1 MITNIMIKKLLKAL
15 IVLIVL
21 CTTIANAVVAQNAA
35 AYQAQYTNPAILRIL
50 RLDKTVRDKGAIVGT
65 LTAQD
70 LTRLPI
76 GIMDPSGKV
85 LICIDSAK
93 FTPNGATFSAY
104 AAVQLPG
111 MKEKLCFKAT
121 NIPFGPNGITSAN
134 APALTLV
141 STHVLQM
148 GQKVDLVIPGT
159 GGNNLQW
166 DCNGFKEVN
175 IEGKFVFKDG
185 FFMVDKV
192 EAPNDTTV
200 TASVAFQHITN
211 INNMMASVSITPF
224 KIRGMED
231 FAFKITDATV
241 DMSDH
246 NNPANF
252 TFPSVYQ
259 NEFGSNINLWRGFY
273 LRNLN
278 VRLPFNK
285 NNGQASMSATNMLI
299 DENGVTGIFAA
310 GNLIDITQ
318 GNANGWPI
326 SVDTLQVELLRN
338 KLTGGSLAGGMKIPF
353 LGDDSLGYKAS
364 ISQWNDE
371 TQYLFQLGLRED
383 KVFNTPFKT
392 HVKLSAG
399 SYVQIEKY
407 GDTLEPSA
415 FLQGYMSSRS
425 ESFPDPD
432 NSEATQN
439 VKSVKFSGLKFEHV
453 SLSTNAPYV
462 HSGTFALSSTIST
475 PSLAGFKISLS
486 DIKFVLGGGQ
496 AKLDFKASLNF
507 MDSGTQ
513 AFAASA
519 GFIYAAEFKQETTPF
534 KKLYWQSKGLAI
546 SSIALNVNTGTFK
559 LQGGIDIYRNDS
571 VYGNGFRGGVSMHI
585 LPGKLDLLAAAQVYF
600 GNKDGL
606 RYWQAS
612 GYASSSTFGVPL
624 IPGVV
629 DLNGFLGGISWH
641 MKKQSVSLLSLPV
654 MLDTAKNAMPT
665 PDASAWAR
673 QVYQPDVNSGLGI
686 MIGVNFKA
694 PGATVP
700 APPPPPPGSTNS
712 LLTGSVALE
721 VGFNNNWGLSFVEL
735 RGMVTMFKD
744 IASIDPKKVAN
755 KDLSNDA
762 AFRGEICMLYDV
774 PNKTFHANIAAYLN
788 LQGQVVGAGPQ
799 NKVGELVIHAS
810 PSNWYIYVGRPSSP
824 LGVKIPLKA
833 VEANVQAYFMV
844 GSQLEPFPT
853 PPNEIMQNISYT
865 PMVSADNLK
874 QGKGVAF
881 GARFSTS
888 FGFGM
893 EPNSKSWI
901 YGGFAVGAGADVMLS
916 TSGNY
921 TCGGEAVG
929 FDGWWA
935 RGQAYVYIQGKIGI
949 RVKVMGNKRS
959 FDIANLS
966 AGLLLEA
973 KIPKPS
979 WFRGFGYVQYN
990 ILGGLIKGKANF
1002 KVQLGEECQV
1012 SSNNDNREIET
1023 KVIAGTYPASGQ
1035 SGMELYSLQ
1044 AITTNTPINTPF
1056 DQMDDNGSVVRYRCY
1071 LQSFTL
1077 KKNGVNIAGNIS
1089 FEDGN
1094 KKIFFKSNKMLDAGS
1109 SYVVDARFAYT
1120 KEISPNN
1127 WTIITESDGSLAV
1140 EDTSFTFVTG
1150 PPSSTIGM
1158 HNINYAYPFSDMQN
1172 FYKNEYTQG
1181 GYIDVDNS
1189 VNFDNVFAP
1198 GADASGNPM
1207 FDYKVKIKSVSPNT
1221 TESYLQPFTIHN
1233 RTIKFA
1239 MPSGLQNSKV
1249 YRLSLVRINLNANVT
1264 NNQSNNQTSNQLNNT
1279 DSSGQTYYS
1288 DTIVNNVLS
1297 GPVTTNEAE
1306 MFSYNFRVSK
1316 YATFAEKVASM
1327 ANTSENMQDMAVGN
1341 VLLIGA
1347 NKNTSGELFD
1357 DFELKPLTT
1366 SLTIDG
1372 DPIVAVDNAT
1382 YASGFPMIKVRADS
1396 ANTWMQQDIYPRVYP
1411 SPVYGE
1417 SSFYSDTVLRQVR
1430 GLDEIPPS
1438 LNCINVFGNAS
1449 EIVPLDKVTIEH
1461 NFVKMPHNDAHER
1474 LSQVATDAANASK
1487 LIIKYNVPYFAS
1499 LDYQKM
1505 YFVGVCNWIR
1515 ANNPARTPG
1524 YTNIVNSGG
1533 VFPQIRSGSYK
1544 IYLNY
1549 TLPGNIQKSTASL
1562 SIDY

>member
-1 MITNIMIKKLLKAL
+1 MIKKLFKTL

-21 CTTIANAVVAQNAA
+21 CTTIADTVVAQNAA

-432 NSEATQN
+432 STSEETQN
-439 VKSVKFSGLKFEHV
+439 VKSVKFGGLKFENV

-519 GFIYAAEFKQETTPF
+519 GFTYAAEFKQETSPF
-534 KKLYWQSKGLAI
+534 KKLYWQSKGLKI
-546 SSIALNVNTGTFK
+546 SKIGLSVNTGSFR
-559 LQGGIDIYRNDS
+559 LQGEVEVFKNHID
-571 VYGNGFRGGVSMHI
+571 YGNGFKGSISMNI
-585 LPGKLDLLAAAQVYF
+585 LPGKMDLIAAAQVYF
-600 GNKDGL
+600 GNKNGL

-612 GYASSSTFGVPL
+612 AYVSSNNFSIPL
-624 IPGVV
+624 VPGVI
-629 DLNGFLGGISWH
+629 DINGFLGGISWH
-641 MKKQSVSLLSLPV
+641 MKKQNVALLSLPV
-654 MLDTAKNAMPT
+654 MLDENLEPT
-665 PDASAWAR
+665 ITDASAWAI
-673 QVYQPDVNSGLGI
+673 QTYKPDANSGLGI
-686 MIGVNFKA
+686 MVGVNFKA
-694 PGATVP
+694 PGAPPTP
-700 APPPPPPGSTNS
+700 LPPPPPGSPVSTT

-721 VGFNNNWGLSFVEL
+721 VGLNNNWGLSFVEFK
-735 RGMVTMFKD
+735 GMATLFKD
-744 IASIDPKKVAN
+744 INTINPKKVAI
-755 KDLSNDA
+755 KDISNEA
-762 AFRGEICMLYDV
+762 AFRGEVCMLYDV
-774 PNKTFHANIAAYLN
+774 PNKTFHANIAAYVN
-788 LQGQVVGAGPQ
+788 LQGKIVGAGPK
-799 NKVGELVIHAS
+799 NKIGELVIHAS

-824 LGVKIPLKA
+824 LGVKVPLLA
-833 VEANVQAYFMV
+833 LEATVQAYFMV

-865 PMVSADNLK
+865 PMVSTDNLK

-893 EPNSKSWI
+893 EADSKSWI

-949 RVKVMGNKRS
+949 RVKVMGKKRT

-990 ILGGLIKGKANF
+990 ILGGLVKGKANF
-1002 KVQLGEECQV
+1002 KVQLGEDCQV
-1012 SSNNDNREIET
+1012 ASNNDDREIET
-1023 KVIAGTYPASGQ
+1023 KVIAGTYPANGQ
-1035 SGMELYSLQ
+1035 TGMELYSLQ
-1044 AITTNTPINTPF
+1044 AITTNTPINVPF
-1056 DQMDDNGSVVRYRCY
+1056 DQMDDNGSVVRFMCS
-1071 LQSFTL
+1071 LNSFKI
-1077 KKNGVNIAGNIS
+1077 KKNGVDIPGQVSTEN
-1089 FEDGN
+1089 GN
-1094 KKIFFKSNKMLDAGS
+1094 KKIFFKSNKMLEAGTTYQVAVS
-1109 SYVVDARFAYT
+1109 FAYK
-1120 KEISPNN
+1120 KEVSPGN
-1127 WTIITESDGSLAV
+1127 WTIITESNGSLAL
-1140 EDTSFTFVTG
+1140 EDTSFSFVTG

-1189 VNFDNVFAP
+1189 VNLTNVFAP
-1198 GADASGNPM
+1198 GADANGNPLY
-1207 FDYKVKIKSVSPNT
+1207 DYKVKIKNVSPNG
-1221 TESYLQPFTIHN
+1221 TESYLQPFTTQG
-1233 RTIKFA
+1233 RTLKFA
-1239 MPSGLQNSKV
+1239 MPSNLENSKV
-1249 YRLSLVRINLNANVT
+1249 YRLSLVRINLNTIA
-1264 NNQSNNQTSNQLNNT
+1264 NNQNNNIVENNQLNNS
-1279 DSSGQTYYS
+1279 DSSSQAYYS
-1288 DTIVNNVLS
+1288 DTIVNNVLT
-1297 GPVTTNEAE
+1297 GPVAANEAE

-1316 YATFAEKVASM
+1316 YNTFAEKVASM
-1327 ANTSENMQDMAVGN
+1327 NTTSENIQDMAVGN

-1347 NKNTSGELFD
+1347 KKNIGGELFD
-1357 DFELKPLTT
+1357 DFELKPLSN

-1372 DPIVAVDNAT
+1372 DPIIAAGNTT
-1382 YASGFPMIKVRADS
+1382 YAAGFPMIKVRADS
-1396 ANTWMQQDIYPRVYP
+1396 MNNWMQQDIYPRVYP
-1411 SPVYGE
+1411 SPLFGE

-1430 GLDEIPPS
+1430 GLDIIPPS
-1438 LNCINVFGNAS
+1438 LNCVNILGNAS
-1449 EIVPLDKVTIEH
+1449 EIVPLDKVSIEQD
-1461 NFVKMPHNDAHER
+1461 NMKIPHNDAYER
-1474 LSQVATDAANASK
+1474 LSQVAFTGANSPK
-1487 LIIKYNVPYFAS
+1487 LTIKYNIPYFAS

-1505 YFVGVCNWIR
+1505 YFVGVCNWVK
-1515 ANNPARTPG
+1515 ADPPAKSPG
-1524 YTNIVNSGG
+1524 YSSIVASGG
-1533 VFPQIRSGSYK
+1533 VFPQIRTGTYT

-1562 SIDY
+1562 TIDY